1 MEWSCVVCEGV
12 VSSCLCAAAILL
24 CFAFQVQCLERQ
36 NQALMTKWELLQQQ
50 SSHPE
55 ESRNI
60 ATFFQSYISN
70 LQRQLE
76 TLQSQ
81 KEQLDPEAYNMLQLV
96 EDYKKR

>member
-1 MEWSCVVCEGV
+1 MSVFPPCFPVAET
-12 VSSCLCAAAILL
+12 LF

-36 NQALMTKWELLQQQ
+36 NQALIAKWELLQQQ
-50 SSHPE
+50 STRPE

-60 ATFFQSYISN
+60 SSFFQSYISN

-76 TLQSQ
+76 TLQDQ

>member
-1 MEWSCVVCEGV
+1 MEWSCVVWEGAG
-12 VSSCLCAAAILL
+12 SSHPYVAAKLL

-50 SSHPE
+50 SSNPE
-55 ESRNI
+55 ESRNF

-76 TLQSQ
+76 MLQSQ

>member
-1 MEWSCVVCEGV
+1 MQPLW
-12 VSSCLCAAAILL
+12 I
-24 CFAFQVQCLERQ
+24 CFSFQVQCLERQ
-36 NQALMTKWELLQQQ
+36 NQALLAKWELLQQQ
-50 SSHPE
+50 SSGPE

-60 ATFFQSYISN
+60 NNFFQAYITN

-96 EDYKKR
+96 EDYKNR

>member
-1 MEWSCVVCEGV
+1 MAEIPTGDM
-12 VSSCLCAAAILL
+12 LPLRIFFL
-24 CFAFQVQCLERQ
+24 FQVQCLERQ
-36 NQALMTKWELLQQQ
+36 NQALLAKWELLQQQ
-50 SSHPE
+50 SSGPQ

-60 ATFFQSYISN
+60 NNFFQSYVTN

-96 EDYKKR
+96 EDYKNR